1 MKKYLEDR
9 GKLAPAYTED
19 MQIKCVEIWLTG
31 QKLPSPLRKSLL
43 LEAMAG
49 HPDNC
54 CWIPR
59 LIKRESVRML
69 SFRQQLSWNKPWRH
83 SPVSGGISASVTI
96 SPSSTDVST
105 WGSGLGFSAGSKVR
119 SRPSVVVLVGVS
131 SSCSMA
137 SCFTIS
143 SASTACPG
151 ESEPAVP
158 GGQEWDEIRDLR
170 MNKNV
175 AILVVN
181 ALFWFNSFSLWQV
194 PPNRWLHLNLNCWI
208 KSLFLKKVF
217 LKLHKIKVE
226 PLMSHGLF

>member
-1 MKKYLEDR
+1 MTKTDDRWQLTRSRTRENSGVLLVFRGSAGLRVSCSSVKGGTCLMKKYLEDR
-9 GKLAPAYTED
+9 GKLAPAYTEVI
-19 MQIKCVEIWLTG
+19 QIKCVEIWLTG

-69 SFRQQLSWNKPWRH
+69 SFRQQLSWNKPWRY

-158 GGQEWDEIRDLR
+158 GGQEWDEIREISEWTK
-170 MNKNV
+170 M
-175 AILVVN
+175 
-181 ALFWFNSFSLWQV
+181 WQ
-194 PPNRWLHLNLNCWI
+194 
-208 KSLFLKKVF
+208 F
-217 LKLHKIKVE
+217 
-226 PLMSHGLF
+226 